1 MSLQS
6 LSNVPGARHRTK
18 RLGCGEA
25 SGHGKTSGRGNKGQ
39 YSRSGHKRKATF
51 EGGQMRLVRRIPKRG
66 FNNAAHRLVLLPVN
80 VAALA
85 QFENGTEVTEATLRA
100 AGLVKGEA
108 DGVKILGEGDLA
120 RKLTVKAHGFSASAR
135 SKIEGAGGACVVV
148 E

>member
-1 MSLQS
+1 
-6 LSNVPGARHRTK
+6 
-18 RLGCGEA
+18 
-25 SGHGKTSGRGNKGQ
+25 
-39 YSRSGHKRKATF
+39 
-51 EGGQMRLVRRIPKRG
+51 MRLVRRIPKRG